1 MLTMDQDSTTPNA
14 PIRDYPSGAA
24 AHDADKRSCF
34 NGEIIGETGM
44 VTPHA
49 DRPEGWQ
56 CRKIER
62 MKSGARVT
70 PKIG

>member
-1 MLTMDQDSTTPNA
+1 MDQDSTSVPVRN
-14 PIRDYPSGAA
+14 YPSGAA
-24 AHDADKRSCF
+24 AHDASTRSSF
-34 NGEIIGETGM
+34 DGEIIGETGM

-56 CRKIER
+56 RRKIER
-62 MKSGARVT
+62 MKSSARVT

>member
-1 MLTMDQDSTTPNA
+1 MLAMDQDSTSVPVRN
-14 PIRDYPSGAA
+14 YPSGAA
-24 AHDADKRSCF
+24 PHDASKRSSF
-34 NGEIIGETGM
+34 DGEIIGETGM

-49 DRPEGWQ
+49 ERPEGWQ
-56 CRKIER
+56 RRKIER

>member
-1 MLTMDQDSTTPNA
+1 MLAMDQDSTTPNVTV
-14 PIRDYPSGAA
+14 RNYPSGAA
-24 AHDADKRSCF
+24 AHDARKRSPF
-34 NGEIIGETGM
+34 NGDIIGETGM

-56 CRKIER
+56 RRKIER

-70 PKIG
+70 PKVG

>member
-1 MLTMDQDSTTPNA
+1 MEQDSTSVPVRN
-14 PIRDYPSGAA
+14 YPSGAA
-24 AHDADKRSCF
+24 AHDSGKRSSF
-34 NGEIIGETGM
+34 DGKIIGETNI

-56 CRKIER
+56 RRKIER
-62 MKSGARVT
+62 MKSSARVT